1 MVMMIMPLYKS
12 PRILFALWILVFGS
26 VALAQESPRKPAEVK
41 GKDRVVVLP
50 VAFYTP
56 ETKIAGGVAGILT
69 FHRADEGVSSRPSF
83 LSLYA
88 VYTQMN
94 QFTTKWEPT
103 VYLDSEKYLIT
114 GKLGAEKYPDRFWGI
129 GNETPDAAEE
139 KYTPRTTSLEFT
151 LQRRLLAGKNIYGG
165 LVFLVEDSR
174 ILRTV
179 PGRLLA
185 GSAIQGNAGG
195 LTTGVGF
202 IVNWDN
208 RDSMFFPTR
217 GEYFQMTMGFNR
229 KTFGGDFDYT
239 TLKFNLRRYFPVF
252 GKHVLALQGVVQTA
266 YGLPPFYKY
275 PSIGGDSMMRGY
287 YSGRYRDKLLT
298 AVQAEYRLPVIG
310 RIGLAGFAGLGQ
322 VAPGLK
328 DLRWG
333 GFKPSA
339 GLGLR
344 FKVVPEEGTNIRL
357 DFAFGKNTTGLYIT
371 ANEAF

>member
-1 MVMMIMPLYKS
+1 MTITLLSKTQ
-12 PRILFALWILVFGS
+12 RFLFAFWILVSGS
-26 VALAQESPRKPAEVK
+26 TALAQESPRKPVDVK

-69 FHRADEGVSSRPSF
+69 FHRAHAGVSSRPSF

-88 VYTQMN
+88 VYTQMS

-129 GNETPDAAEE
+129 GNETPDTAEE
-139 KYTPRTTSLEFT
+139 NYTPRTTSLEFT
-151 LQRRLLAGKNIYGG
+151 LQKRLLQGKNLYGG
-165 LVFLVEDSR
+165 LAFLIEDSR
-174 ILRTV
+174 IVRTV
-179 PGRLLA
+179 PGGPLA
-185 GSAIQGNAGG
+185 GSAINGNAGG

-217 GEYFQMTMGFNR
+217 GEYFQVTAGFNR
-229 KTFGGDFDYT
+229 KAFGGDFDYT
-239 TLKFNLRRYFPVF
+239 TLKLNLRRYFPVF
-252 GKHVLALQGVVQTA
+252 GGHVLALQAVVQTA
-266 YGLPPFYKY
+266 SGLPPFYKY

-298 AVQAEYRLPVIG
+298 AVQAEYRLPAFG

-322 VAPGLK
+322 VAPRVRE
-328 DLRWG
+328 LRWG
-333 GFKPSA
+333 GFKPSL

>member
-1 MVMMIMPLYKS
+1 MTIKLFSKS
-12 PRILFALWILVFGS
+12 PRILFALWILVSGS
-26 VALAQESPRKPAEVK
+26 TALARESPRKPVDVK
-41 GKDRVVVLP
+41 GKDRIVVLP

-69 FHRADEGVSSRPSF
+69 FHRADEGVLSRPSF

-88 VYTQMN
+88 VYTQMS

-103 VYLDSEKYLIT
+103 IYLNSEKILIT
-114 GKLGAEKYPDRFWGI
+114 GKLSAEKYPDRFWGI
-129 GNETPDAAEE
+129 GNEAPDAAEE
-139 KYTPRTTSLEFT
+139 KYTPQTTSIEFS
-151 LQRRLLAGKNIYGG
+151 LQRRLIP
-165 LVFLVEDSR
+165 R
-174 ILRTV
+174 IVRTV
-179 PGRLLA
+179 PGGALS
-185 GSAIQGNAGG
+185 GSSIGGSAGG

-217 GEYFQMTMGFNR
+217 GEYFQVTMGFNR

-239 TLKFNLRRYFPVF
+239 TLKVNLRRYFPVF
-252 GKHVLALQGVVQTA
+252 GRHVLALQGVVQTA
-266 YGLPPFYKY
+266 SGLPPFYKY

-287 YSGRYRDKLLT
+287 FSGRYRDKLLT
-298 AVQAEYRLPVIG
+298 AVQAEYRLPVFG
-310 RIGLAGFAGLGQ
+310 RIGFAGFAGLGQ
-322 VAPGLK
+322 VAPGLR

-333 GFKPSA
+333 GFKPSL

>member
-1 MVMMIMPLYKS
+1 MTIRPLSKTQG
-12 PRILFALWILVFGS
+12 ILLAFWILLSGTA
-26 VALAQESPRKPAEVK
+26 ALAQESPVKPAEVG
-41 GKDRVVVLP
+41 GKNKIVVLP

-69 FHRADEGVSSRPSF
+69 FHRADEDVDSRPSY

-103 VYLDSEKYLIT
+103 VYLGSENFLIT
-114 GKLGAEKYPDRFWGI
+114 GKLGVEKYPDRFWGI
-129 GNETPDAAEE
+129 GNDTPDAAEE
-139 KYTPRTTSLEFT
+139 KYTPRTTSLEFS
-151 LQRRLLAGKNIYGG
+151 LQRRLLPGKNLYGG
-165 LVFLVEDSR
+165 LVFLFENSR
-174 ILRTV
+174 IDRTV
-179 PGRLLA
+179 SGGALA
-185 GSAIQGNAGG
+185 GRSIGGSAGG

-208 RDSMFFPTR
+208 RDNMFFPTR
-217 GEYFQMTMGFNR
+217 GEYFQVTAGFNR
-229 KTFGGDFDYT
+229 KAFGGDFDYT
-239 TLKFNLRRYFPVF
+239 TLKVNLRRYFPVF
-252 GKHVLALQGVVQTA
+252 GRHVLAVQGVVQTA
-266 YGLPPFYKY
+266 FGAPPFYKY
-275 PSIGGDSMMRGY
+275 PSLGGDSMMRGY

-298 AVQAEYRLPVIG
+298 AVQVEYRLPVFG

-322 VAPGLK
+322 VAPGLGE
-328 DLRWG
+328 LRWG
-333 GFKPSA
+333 GFKPSL

-344 FKVVPEEGTNIRL
+344 FKVVPEEGTNIRI